1 MSITFSIV
9 IPAHNEEAF
18 IAKVLHSIKQQTY
31 QNYEIIIVTN
41 GCTDKTE
48 EIVKKRVNDKILHL
62 NLNTANVSRAR
73 NYGAGKAQG
82 KYLLFLD
89 ADTLLEPNTLKVM
102 KESFKEHHAVAVTR
116 VKADIPGWQYALTMK
131 SKNFCFRTGLYKGC
145 SGVILCKRTDFD
157 EINGYDPERIVRE
170 HRKLILS
177 LANKGKYIVA
187 PTYVTTS
194 MRRMEKWGLAKAGFF
209 WTKQLLKDKFS
220 NLKNSE
226 YEKIR

>member
-41 GCTDKTE
+41 G
-48 EIVKKRVNDKILHL
+48 VNDKILHL

-116 VKADIPGWQYALTMK
+116 VKA
-131 SKNFCFRTGLYKGC
+131 
-145 SGVILCKRTDFD
+145 V
-157 EINGYDPERIVRE
+157 RISVLELVCIKVVVVSFYVRE
-170 HRKLILS
+170 QILM
-177 LANKGKYIVA
+177 K
-187 PTYVTTS
+187 
-194 MRRMEKWGLAKAGFF
+194 
-209 WTKQLLKDKFS
+209 
-220 NLKNSE
+220 
-226 YEKIR
+226 